1 MRKTYELRIDLDN
14 LKKENGTY
22 KLHSKNIMTK
32 ENIYYWIGNA
42 KSYNLTA
49 EDYET
54 IGLTK
59 ALNISSTD
67 IQDKI
72 FYRFPDLSLPRQ
84 KVDLLKE
91 KYNIKITRKEED
103 ADYKIVS
110 NKFLEKIIS
119 FEWYG
124 AYINKTNIYEF
135 MKELKEL
142 DLLSNSAINS
152 FRMLLEDSPS
162 DTMFHVKFNRHHW
175 HNRNKLSK
183 ADQKLSEDFG
193 TEVEKYFDKYC
204 ADNGRAMIVGK
215 ETAKARQN
223 DVKLYKSFIDSNNII
238 LDESMISIIDEGLA
252 ILENNQYDDIEKMIT
267 CSNIEDRTIALE
279 MLANCNVKKSF
290 DVVSGLYWWHYDWMK
305 NTNNWNSV
313 NVKSFRAQM
322 KKYESGHSDDHIWAF
337 NSYLKL
343 LAEDKKMSKFAVD
356 KTREKLHTTLLS
368 SLVGPSSEVFKVEL
382 DNLILS
388 DKFKTKIIDE

>member
-42 KSYNLTA
+42 KSYSLTT

-59 ALNISSTD
+59 ALNISSND

-119 FEWYG
+119 FEWHG

-152 FRMLLEDSPS
+152 FRILLEDSPS

-175 HNRNKLSK
+175 GNRNKLSK

-193 TEVEKYFDKYC
+193 IEVEKYFDKYC
-204 ADNGRAMIVGK
+204 TDNGRAMIVGK

-252 ILENNQYDDIEKMIT
+252 ILENNQYDDIEKMVT
-267 CSNIEDRTIALE
+267 CMSIDDRSIALE
-279 MLANCNVKKSF
+279 MLANCNVNKSF

-322 KKYESGHSDDHIWAF
+322 KKYESGHSESNIWAF